1 MKESRLFIFFQQLDV
16 KYHKMLHKAVN
27 SPFFNTREDVAQL
40 WDLLC
45 ESKSEAFE
53 KEKVFAV
60 LYPKQP
66 YEVGK
71 LNSVMNKLL
80 DLIERVLLFM
90 EMEENEVAHKLR
102 LTNLNRRL
110 GLEGHFLSASK
121 ETITA
126 QEKSG
131 KKDTLYYQQSYA
143 LELELY
149 AFNAANRTSEL
160 NLQRLHDTLDC
171 AFMVEKLRQAC
182 FSLSHQAVY
191 RKEYDAGLLEAVLQ
205 RIESKPALLEEHPAL
220 RIYFYCYWSLKNS
233 TQIVHFEQFRKDLL
247 LHFAIFSESDIR
259 DLYLLAINFCI
270 KKNNSGH
277 VDFAR
282 QGLELYK
289 TALKQGFLLENGIL
303 SRFTYHNIVAWA
315 LLQQEYDWVES
326 FINQYK
332 NRLERTYR
340 DSMFSFCSAKLAYS
354 RKQYQVVLSLLQRA
368 EYRDTLLALA
378 AKTILMKIY
387 YELDEFE
394 VLEAHLSSMR
404 AYLKRKRVL
413 GYHKTNYQ
421 NIINYTKKLLDNSS
435 RIPNAAAAETLRK
448 SIEQEEILTEREWL
462 LEQL

>member
-1 MKESRLFIFFQQLDV
+1 
-16 KYHKMLHKAVN
+16 
-27 SPFFNTREDVAQL
+27 
-40 WDLLC
+40 
-45 ESKSEAFE
+45 
-53 KEKVFAV
+53 
-60 LYPKQP
+60 
-66 YEVGK
+66 
-71 LNSVMNKLL
+71 
-80 DLIERVLLFM
+80 
-90 EMEENEVAHKLR
+90 
-102 LTNLNRRL
+102 
-110 GLEGHFLSASK
+110 
-121 ETITA
+121 
-126 QEKSG
+126 
-131 KKDTLYYQQSYA
+131 
-143 LELELY
+143 
-149 AFNAANRTSEL
+149 
-160 NLQRLHDTLDC
+160 
-171 AFMVEKLRQAC
+171 
-182 FSLSHQAVY
+182 
-191 RKEYDAGLLEAVLQ
+191 
-205 RIESKPALLEEHPAL
+205 
-220 RIYFYCYWSLKNS
+220 
-233 TQIVHFEQFRKDLL
+233 
-247 LHFAIFSESDIR
+247 
-259 DLYLLAINFCI
+259 LAINFCI